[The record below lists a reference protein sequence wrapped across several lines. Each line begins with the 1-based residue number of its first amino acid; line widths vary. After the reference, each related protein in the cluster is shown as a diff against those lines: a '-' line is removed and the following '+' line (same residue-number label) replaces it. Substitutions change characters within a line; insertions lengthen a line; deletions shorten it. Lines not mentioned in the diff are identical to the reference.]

1 MSGFLRYNVDINKK
15 RAVIAFYIAEKTMT
29 NQKIKYYVVTT
40 LFVAIVLLQMIVPW
54 LGVMPLGAFVIGAS
68 ATIIQFTVALAGIL
82 LGPKYGAVVG
92 FFWGIMSFI
101 NAITHP
107 GTIGSLMF
115 QNPFTALIPRILVGF
130 LVGLLF
136 NYFLRKRSGTIR
148 TIGLGILGIV
158 AALIN
163 TVGVVTLTTIGFTV
177 MHTNFTGIPDQNLL
191 SWLIGIVS
199 FNAIFEMI
207 VGFILITVV
216 GNVLIPVAERAN
228 IKG

>member
-1 MSGFLRYNVDINKK
+1 
-15 RAVIAFYIAEKTMT
+15 
-29 NQKIKYYVVTT
+29 
-40 LFVAIVLLQMIVPW
+40 
-54 LGVMPLGAFVIGAS
+54 
-68 ATIIQFTVALAGIL
+68 
-82 LGPKYGAVVG
+82 
-92 FFWGIMSFI
+92 
-101 NAITHP
+101 
-107 GTIGSLMF
+107 
-115 QNPFTALIPRILVGF
+115 LIPRILVGF

>member
-1 MSGFLRYNVDINKK
+1 
-15 RAVIAFYIAEKTMT
+15 MT
-29 NQKIKYYVVTT
+29 NQKIKYNIVAT
-40 LFVAIVLLQMIVPW
+40 LFVGIILVQMIVPW
-54 LGVMPLGAFVIGAS
+54 LGTMPLGAFVIGAS
-68 ATIIQFTVALAGIL
+68 ATIIQFTVALSGIL

-92 FFWGIMSFI
+92 LFWGLMSFS
-101 NAITHP
+101 NALTHP

-115 QNPFTALIPRILVGF
+115 QNPFTALIPRILVG
-130 LVGLLF
+130 LLIGLLF
-136 NYFLRKRSGTIR
+136 NYFLRNRSLAVR
-148 TIGLGILGIV
+148 SVGLGILGVI

-163 TVGVVTLTTIGFTV
+163 TIGVVLLTTIGFTV
-177 MHTNFTGIPDQNLL
+177 MHTNFTGIPNQNILT
-191 SWLIGIVS
+191 WLIGIVS